1 MAVSRINRKNLEQIL
16 GGKVKEDHDV
26 VVKFYGQ
33 NCHLCHALREKFV
46 EISDEYEGMHFYAFN
61 MEDGDGLE
69 KKYGFEGVPAVCFVK
84 TGGIRPVIRFL
95 EEPKKPHKETW
106 YHQTGIRQFINNN
119 RNKDERS
126 TNIR

>member
-1 MAVSRINRKNLEQIL
+1 MSVSRINRRNLEQIL

-33 NCHLCHALREKFV
+33 NCHLCHALRDKFV

-61 MEDGDGLE
+61 MEDGKGLE
-69 KKYGFEGVPAVCFVK
+69 KKYGFEGVPAICHVK
-84 TGGIRPVIRFL
+84 TGGMRAKVNFL

-106 YHQTGIRQFINNN
+106 YHPTGIRIFID
-119 RNKDERS
+119 KHRS
-126 TNIR
+126 QND